1 MKENI
6 IMMNVEILI
15 PISFFIVT
23 AFIIKVISDNKIR
36 HRLIEKGEIDEKIK
50 YLFTD
55 KIQLKNLSSLKWGLV
70 LTGIGLALF
79 VGQLFPY
86 AISEEMTIGGM
97 FMFAG
102 FGFIIYYILTKRM
115 TNETAGQVEQS
126 KSK

>member
-1 MKENI
+1 
-6 IMMNVEILI
+6 MMNVEILI

-50 YLFTD
+50 YLFAD
-55 KIQLKNLSSLKWGLV
+55 KIQPRYLSSLKWGLV

-79 VGQLFPY
+79 IGQLFPY
-86 AISEEMTIGGM
+86 AISEGMTIGGM

-102 FGFIIYYILTKRM
+102 FGFIIYYIVTKRM
-115 TNETAGQVEQS
+115 ANETPGEVEQS

>member
-1 MKENI
+1 
-6 IMMNVEILI
+6 MMDVEILI

-23 AFIIKVISDNKIR
+23 AFIVKVISDNKIR

-50 YLFTD
+50 YLFAD
-55 KIQLKNLSSLKWGLV
+55 KIQPKNLSSLKWGLV

-79 VGQLFPY
+79 IGQLFHY

-102 FGFIIYYILTKRM
+102 LGFIIYYIITKRM
-115 TNETAGQVEQS
+115 ANETPSEVEQD
-126 KSK
+126 KNK